1 MHPGIMW
8 HRGIGR
14 GVMTVTRLVS
24 DSVKLHMRCWAVE
37 KKTKKKSMFPCLLP
51 PNPASQCGWVGGWV
65 GGWVVG
71 AAWPVGLQGGGE
83 VGVMTMAATHFVVL
97 GPSHI
102 GSMVVVVVVVVVVLG
117 PPPWDPSPGTPPNQ
131 Y

>member
-1 MHPGIMW
+1 
-8 HRGIGR
+8 
-14 GVMTVTRLVS
+14 
-24 DSVKLHMRCWAVE
+24 
-37 KKTKKKSMFPCLLP
+37 
-51 PNPASQCGWVGGWV
+51 V

-117 PPPWDPSPGTPPNQ
+117 PPPGTPPLGPLLISTNQ
-131 Y
+131 YCLDLIST